1 MMFTLCAVCAFGTES
16 VLKKEI
22 SRLGYEILSS
32 ENGSVKIKGSIT
44 DTYNLNLHLRTATRV
59 LLEVAEFKAESF
71 DELFDGIYAADWQYF
86 LPVNAKFNVEK
97 ITTVRSKLFSKSDCQ
112 RIIKKACAEKMKK
125 AYKTSTLTESGANY
139 PIFVNLKN
147 NIVSVYLNTSGD
159 GLHKRGYRLNK
170 GNAPL
175 TETLAASIVLLSG
188 YIGQCEMADFMCGSG
203 TIPIEAAMIASDT
216 PAGINRSFLLENW
229 ENAPLKEFALIK
241 EKALAGIK
249 APEHRILASDISYSQ
264 IKNAEANAQRA
275 GVADFIAFQKM
286 DMNEFSSSKF
296 GGTIICNPPY
306 GERLGEKKA
315 SEELYAQ
322 MRRVFDRL
330 HSWQLH
336 VICANPEFQRCFG
349 KKADKNRKLYNGN
362 MLSYLYSYYPE
373 KNKKESESNE

>member
-159 GLHKRGYRLNK
+159 GL
-170 GNAPL
+170 
-175 TETLAASIVLLSG
+175 LAAARAGASALKLNSD
-188 YIGQCEMADFMCGSG
+188 ELA
-203 TIPIEAAMIASDT
+203 EATGHRD
-216 PAGINRSFLLENW
+216 P
-229 ENAPLKEFALIK
+229 
-241 EKALAGIK
+241 LAG
-249 APEHRILASDISYSQ
+249 ARQLLALGPQQVEPGDDLG
-264 IKNAEANAQRA
+264 A
-275 GVADFIAFQKM
+275 GLGRQ
-286 DMNEFSSSKF
+286 
-296 GGTIICNPPY
+296 
-306 GERLGEKKA
+306 RLGEVDVG
-315 SEELYAQ
+315 AQ
-322 MRRVFDRL
+322 LVLDPDAPHARLGQQVRVAR
-330 HSWQLH
+330 
-336 VICANPEFQRCFG
+336 
-349 KKADKNRKLYNGN
+349 
-362 MLSYLYSYYPE
+362 
-373 KNKKESESNE
+373 